1 MKHLIKYKLF
11 ESIEIYGQTEGL
23 INVDILYDVRDIL
36 LDLSDIGIE
45 CRMWVNGFEERGYSV
60 DNYRQSDELEKIEIE
75 VNHEGENI
83 DLFNETV
90 ERLKDFLNTV
100 GWVAEVERGAINVIK
115 WPLYD
120 YILIY
125 PKGESFERE
134 FTI

>member
-45 CRMWVNGFEERGYSV
+45 CRMWVNGFEVRGYSV

-75 VNHEGENI
+75 VNHEG
-83 DLFNETV
+83 
-90 ERLKDFLNTV
+90 
-100 GWVAEVERGAINVIK
+100 
-115 WPLYD
+115 
-120 YILIY
+120 
-125 PKGESFERE
+125 
-134 FTI
+134 